1 MNVTSIANLYSSM
14 LTSGVSSGSNS
25 SSLFQKATDRLDSA
39 QSSTQVQLSA
49 YSKVKSGAASIQEA
63 GQTLEKG
70 SKLSVS
76 ETKAALQSLVN
87 AYNETR
93 SAAASTEPGYAT
105 TLANNLK
112 RTASSDSVRSDL
124 KSLGITQASDGTLTL
139 DTKKLDAALQA
150 DPSAAQDAAARVGG
164 KLESVAT
171 KALSSTGGIASRL
184 NALNQSAS
192 ALEQQQSTLSSLAS
206 LYQSSGA
213 YSYSTQS
220 GISSYMSI
228 LKL

>member
-1 MNVTSIANLYSSM
+1 MNVTSIANLYTSL
-14 LTSGVSSGSNS
+14 LTSGVSGS
-25 SSLFQKATDRLDSA
+25 SSSSPIFQKANDRLASA

-63 GQTLEKG
+63 GQALEKG
-70 SKLSVS
+70 TKLSVS

-93 SAAASTEPGYAT
+93 TAAASTEPGYAT
-105 TLANNLK
+105 NLANNLK
-112 RTASSDSVRSDL
+112 RTAYSDSVRSDL
-124 KSLGITQASDGTLTL
+124 KSLGITQSSNGTLTI
-139 DTKKLDAALQA
+139 DTKQLDAALQA
-150 DPSAAQDAAARVGG
+150 NPSAAQEAAARVGG

-171 KALSSTGGIASRL
+171 QGLSSTGGIASRL

-192 ALEQQQSTLSSLAS
+192 TLEQQQSALSSLS
-206 LYQSSGA
+206 NLYQTSGA

-220 GISSYMSI
+220 GISSYLSI

>member
-1 MNVTSIANLYSSM
+1 MNVTSIANLYTSM
-14 LTSGVSSGSNS
+14 LTAGVSSGSS
-25 SSLFQKATDRLDSA
+25 SSSIFQKATDRLASA

-49 YSKVKSGAASIQEA
+49 YSKVKSGATAVQEA

-70 SKLSVS
+70 TKLSVS

-93 SAAASTEPGYAT
+93 TAAASTEPGYAT

-124 KSLGITQASDGTLTL
+124 KSLGITQSSNGTLTI

-150 DPSAAQDAAARVGG
+150 NPSAAQEAAARVGG

-171 KALSSTGGIASRL
+171 QALSSTGGIASRL
-184 NALNQSAS
+184 NALNQSNDTLSQQVS
-192 ALEQQQSTLSSLAS
+192 ALNSLSSAF
-206 LYQSSGA
+206 QSSGA

-220 GISSYMSI
+220 GINTYLSI